1 MTVSY
6 TWVQWNKHK
15 KTYDLIM
22 LALSL
27 IFVATFILTSTL
39 VYKDDESISAM
50 ILAMRA
56 FGILAIILLHIILC
70 IGPLARITPLMSPI
84 LYNRRHLGVMMFFAA
99 LIHAGLALLFYG
111 AFGVRSPFAG
121 LFDGYHAYTS
131 ISGFPFEIMGLFA
144 LLILFVMASTSHDF
158 WLAFLTPRLWKSL
171 HMLVY
176 LAYAF
181 VLLHVVFGAL
191 QSERH
196 PALAIALIAG
206 AVTVS
211 ALHIVSGLKEI
222 KPSLQAQEA
231 DAPWIDI
238 GLVNDFPMD
247 QGRVVCIANQE
258 RVAIFRHKD
267 GISALSNVCAH
278 QAGPLGEGRIVNG
291 CVTCPWHGYQY
302 HADNGQ
308 SPPPYTE
315 RIPTYELRVEG
326 ERVLL
331 NPEPNPPGTPVTPA
345 AVPPST
351 SNNEAGES

>member
-6 TWVQWNKHK
+6 TWVQWNTHK
-15 KTYDLIM
+15 KIYDLIM
-22 LALSL
+22 LGLSL
-27 IFVATFILTSTL
+27 LFVATFILTSTL
-39 VYKDDESISAM
+39 VYTDNEAISAM

-70 IGPLARITPLMSPI
+70 IGPLARITPLIAPI

-121 LFDGYHAYTS
+121 LFDGYHVYTS
-131 ISGFPFEIMGLFA
+131 ISGFPFEIMGLSA

-176 LAYAF
+176 FAYAF

-196 PALAIALIAG
+196 SALAIALIAG

-211 ALHIVSGLKEI
+211 ALHVVSALRESKHDQ
-222 KPSLQAQEA
+222 QAQRA
-231 DAPWIDI
+231 DASWIDI
-238 GLVNDFPMD
+238 GMVNDFPMD
-247 QGRVVCIANQE
+247 QGRVVCIASQE
-258 RVAIFRHKD
+258 RVAIFRHEE

-302 HADNGQ
+302 LADNGQ
-308 SPPPYTE
+308 SPPPFTE
-315 RIPTYELRVEG
+315 RIPTYELRIEG

-331 NPEPNPPGTPVTPA
+331 NPQPKPPGTPVTPA
-345 AVPPST
+345 VVSPKT
-351 SNNEAGES
+351 SSDETGDT